1 MDAEFKKYLKEVL
14 QKSRE
19 LARQSEELA
28 ARTQELQVETETLL
42 EKARRKK
49 VKDRE
54 RSSGKLGST

>member
-1 MDAEFKKYLKEVL
+1 MDPEFEKYLKEVL

-28 ARTQELQVETETLL
+28 ARTQELQVETKTLL
-42 EKARRKK
+42 VQAQREK

-54 RSSGKLGST
+54 RSSGKFGST